1 MPLSQSLIDE
11 MNTNGREI
19 YIAEKDDA
27 KLGPL
32 RWLPGTWENTEELKG
47 FGFNMI
53 ALPFG
58 GKDSENGYRLLM
70 NQYNEVLNFI
80 VADVGVP
87 NRGSDPVSG
96 EPSDQTAVALSY
108 SQIVTQISSEDS
120 FLVSAAGK
128 QVSTLSKTNISDKF
142 DGKGIHHEPGLW
154 IYMTDQNKSLNNP
167 NIEINVA
174 RMGSIPHGNSF
185 IAVGTSRENEWDELS
200 PAQQSQL
207 IPDINGIVVGGG
219 SDPNQRSLD
228 PIFDKNN
235 NTIIIDYFAPY
246 RHFNQNPFQ
255 GKIKIPGFGGLDPVH
270 ATDLL
275 RHVFEN
281 VLKKIGVVKRI
292 KRLRVDSTHDH
303 AGINRVVNPTIGNTP
318 FITRQADTTA
328 MNSFFIMY
336 EIEDAKTGQL
346 RYFLQYAQNVILDF
360 IGRPD
365 GHPGRARWP
374 HISINTMERVSEA
387 NPHAIMESLP
397 SRQAMR
403 L

>member
-1 MPLSQSLIDE
+1 MTLSQSLIDE
-11 MNTNGREI
+11 MNNNGREI
-19 YIAEKDDA
+19 YIALKDDPR
-27 KLGPL
+27 LGPL
-32 RWLPGTWENTEELKG
+32 GWLPGSWENTDELKG
-47 FGFNMI
+47 FGFNMM

-58 GKDSENGYRLLM
+58 GTNSENGYRLLM

-108 SQIVTQISSEDS
+108 SQIITQISSEDS

-128 QVSTLSKTNISDKF
+128 PVSTLSKTNISDKF

-154 IYMTDQNKSLNNP
+154 IYMTDQNKSLINP

-185 IAVGTSRENEWDELS
+185 IAAGTSRENDWDELT
-200 PAQQSQL
+200 PQQQNQL
-207 IPDINGIVVGGG
+207 IPDINGIVIGGG
-219 SDPNQRSLD
+219 SDPNQKSLD
-228 PIFDKNN
+228 PIIDKIT

-246 RHFNQNPFQ
+246 RHFNQNPFK
-255 GKIKIPGFGGLDPVH
+255 GKIIIPGFGGVDPVH
-270 ATDLL
+270 ATDCLK
-275 RHVFEN
+275 HVFEN
-281 VLKKIGVVKRI
+281 VLKKIGVIKRI

-303 AGINRVVNPTIGNTP
+303 AGINRVVNPSIGNTP

-328 MNSFFIMY
+328 INSFFIMY
-336 EIEDAKTGQL
+336 EIEDAKSGRL
-346 RYFLQYAQNVILDF
+346 RYFLQYAQNIILDF

-374 HISINTMERVSEA
+374 HVSINTMERVSQA
-387 NPHAIMESLP
+387 NPNAILESLP
-397 SRQAMR
+397 ARQAVR
-403 L
+403 I